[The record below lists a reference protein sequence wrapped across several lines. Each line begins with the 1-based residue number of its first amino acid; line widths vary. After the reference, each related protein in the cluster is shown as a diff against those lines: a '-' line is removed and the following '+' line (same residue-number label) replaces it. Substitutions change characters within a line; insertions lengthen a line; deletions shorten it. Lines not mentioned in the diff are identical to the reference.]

1 METNP
6 TSTNAPLVPV
16 AVTTQSVIRDLSEL
30 INIDGTIYFT
40 GTANGENKGEELYK
54 LDPNGKPVLVGEIN
68 TSPNSSDVG
77 MITNVKGIVYFVA
90 DDGIKQGLYRLDPST
105 GIPTRLGDMII
116 FTVRAIKGVSAN
128 IVNIGNSDYFLAN
141 RLDNQLW
148 KIDRS
153 SGALE
158 KVTPNGLPANF
169 SFNIS
174 SPNNGNG
181 FRAESDILAAGGN
194 LYFKGNGQVW
204 KFDPTTNNTLSIQ
217 LPIITSYAPGEFHQ
231 VGDTLFF
238 KTNSSS
244 SGQELYKINGASGE
258 ATLVSDPKFV
268 SGNYVIDDNN
278 FVDVNGTLH
287 FTTNYGSEIWKLDAT
302 GKAVLAGTINGA
314 KRTNEPSNFVNV
326 DGTLCFAFDDGINK
340 TQIWK
345 LQSDGTVASITTLA
359 PNLAYGK
366 TFVSN
371 LTVIGNK
378 LYFSANDAQ
387 YGGELRELDITTGN
401 LATLDLSP
409 GLDVSDPA
417 SSSLES
423 NIINVNGT
431 PYFTSNVKPE
441 GAFYFEDRIYK
452 LAPAGTVVPTPVNPT
467 TPATPV
473 ITPTTPVTP
482 TNPVIPTT
490 INFSG
495 QLKTAT
501 GDGGL
506 AVSVGKTGSFNGA
519 NYDPIGAQAANRT
532 TFASDVAFRIGD
544 TGARKFL
551 SDIATSAVSTATADP
566 NITTSSFG
574 ASGLLFE
581 LSQAVSD
588 LTKNG
593 TRTGSSLTQTYQ
605 ITNPTNAAINFEL
618 VRYFDGDLGFD
629 GSIQDRGGRIVRNGR
644 DILFETD
651 SGDNPSAPTTFVGIT
666 ANGGNPLT
674 ANRFEIGQYSSLES
688 RILAGDPLSG
698 VILGDTNGDSF
709 IDTAPYDVTPA
720 FRNVFTLA
728 AGATTTYVTETL
740 FGTGL
745 PSQVV
750 LPETISVVATDANA
764 FENTG
769 DAATFTLTRVNG
781 NAKNSITV
789 NYTLSGKATSEVD
802 YKKVTG
808 KVTFAAGQ
816 ETATVQIESI
826 ADTIVEGIES
836 VVLTID
842 NGTGYNLS
850 DRSRQARV
858 TIADDSSVAAELP
871 TTVSIDSVGF
881 TEGNKGNK
889 DAVFNVTLNK
899 PSEVEVTVDVAS
911 ADGTAEAK
919 TDYVALDKT
928 TVYFAA
934 GETTKQIVV
943 QTIGDR
949 ITETDETFDV
959 KLTDPTN
966 AVSGTD
972 SSVTASIVNDDIPI
986 SIAIIDGDAAETK
999 PGEAPNSGKFVLK
1012 RSGDLS
1018 KSLTA
1023 KYTLSGTTTNSDDYQ
1038 TITGTSIFAAEID
1051 TAFVDIIPID
1061 DTIYEGNDSITLS
1074 VSTED
1079 YLVTGANSLTLSIA
1093 DNDPIEPTLL
1103 EPGKNILSIQ
1113 GGTAQTLM
1121 KFTKSQQS
1129 SDRSEVF
1136 AFVVDDD
1143 LGQINGI
1150 KPGESGY
1157 LAAAI
1162 GRAESIFS
1170 SLGNSDFDKR
1180 NDSNSARYLN
1190 ITPGKKVEFLEII
1203 GDTLDAVKSDL
1214 LAGKSTAKVVFSIAE
1229 ANPDKA
1235 NLVKFT
1241 ATPSENSY
1249 AIGFKD
1255 LVLKVETLDKVG
1267 IPIGTALQG
1276 KLEGQVIDLRD
1287 QNSIIFDTK
1296 TIGDA
1301 GYKNYI
1307 ALYEVEDEKGTLA
1320 NGLKPGDEGYAEAA
1334 IRGAVLKTRFT
1345 SQADTSLSAAGGKI
1359 LAPVVVANGTF
1370 EDFLNRNPTNKA
1382 DGPIHAY
1389 FNFIGANTDKVDHF
1403 RLLGDNKFGV
1413 EDIYGGGD
1421 RDFNDLI
1428 FQMKIKG

>member
-1 METNP
+1 METN
-6 TSTNAPLVPV
+6 
-16 AVTTQSVIRDLSEL
+16 TT
-30 INIDGTIYFT
+30 
-40 GTANGENKGEELYK
+40 
-54 LDPNGKPVLVGEIN
+54 
-68 TSPNSSDVG
+68 
-77 MITNVKGIVYFVA
+77 ITNSVVDTVA
-90 DDGIKQGLYRLDPST
+90 
-105 GIPTRLGDMII
+105 IPT
-116 FTVRAIKGVSAN
+116 
-128 IVNIGNSDYFLAN
+128 
-141 RLDNQLW
+141 
-148 KIDRS
+148 
-153 SGALE
+153 
-158 KVTPNGLPANF
+158 
-169 SFNIS
+169 
-174 SPNNGNG
+174 
-181 FRAESDILAAGGN
+181 
-194 LYFKGNGQVW
+194 
-204 KFDPTTNNTLSIQ
+204 
-217 LPIITSYAPGEFHQ
+217 
-231 VGDTLFF
+231 
-238 KTNSSS
+238 
-244 SGQELYKINGASGE
+244 
-258 ATLVSDPKFV
+258 
-268 SGNYVIDDNN
+268 
-278 FVDVNGTLH
+278 
-287 FTTNYGSEIWKLDAT
+287 
-302 GKAVLAGTINGA
+302 
-314 KRTNEPSNFVNV
+314 
-326 DGTLCFAFDDGINK
+326 
-340 TQIWK
+340 
-345 LQSDGTVASITTLA
+345 
-359 PNLAYGK
+359 
-366 TFVSN
+366 
-371 LTVIGNK
+371 
-378 LYFSANDAQ
+378 
-387 YGGELRELDITTGN
+387 
-401 LATLDLSP
+401 
-409 GLDVSDPA
+409 
-417 SSSLES
+417 
-423 NIINVNGT
+423 
-431 PYFTSNVKPE
+431 
-441 GAFYFEDRIYK
+441 
-452 LAPAGTVVPTPVNPT
+452 TPV

-473 ITPTTPVTP
+473 ITPT
-482 TNPVIPTT
+482 

-495 QLKTAT
+495 QLRTAA

-506 AVSVGKTGSFNGA
+506 NVIVDKTGSFSGA
-519 NYDPIGAQAANRT
+519 AYDPIGAQSANRT
-532 TFASDVAFRIGD
+532 TYQSDVAFRIGD

-551 SDIATSAVSTATADP
+551 SDIATNEISTATADP
-566 NITTSSFG
+566 NITTSSFSV
-574 ASGLLFE
+574 SGLLFE

-593 TRTGSSLTQTYQ
+593 TRTGSGLTQTYQ

-674 ANRFEIGQYSSLES
+674 ANRFEIGQYSSLEN

-728 AGATTTYVTETL
+728 SGATTTYVTETL

-764 FENTG
+764 FENTA
-769 DAATFTLTRVNG
+769 DPATFTLTRVNG

-816 ETATVQIESI
+816 DTATVQIEPI
-826 ADTIVEGIES
+826 ADTITEGIES

-850 DRSRQARV
+850 DRSRQARI
-858 TIADDSSVAAELP
+858 TIADDSSVAELP

-881 TEGNKGNK
+881 TEGNKVKK

-911 ADGTAEAK
+911 ADGTADPK
-919 TDYVALDKT
+919 SDYTALEKT
-928 TVYFAA
+928 TVYFAP
-934 GETTKQIVV
+934 GETTKQIIVSI
-943 QTIGDR
+943 TGDR
-949 ITETDETFDV
+949 TTEPDETFKV
-959 KLTDPTN
+959 NLTDPTN
-966 AVSGTD
+966 AVLSTD
-972 SSVTASIVNDDIPI
+972 SSVTATIVNDDIPI

-1038 TITGTSIFAAEID
+1038 TITGTSIFAAGID

-1074 VSTED
+1074 VSNED

-1121 KFTKSQQS
+1121 KFSKSQQS

-1241 ATPSENSY
+1241 AIPNKNSY
-1249 AIGFKD
+1249 EIGFKD

-1287 QNSIIFDTK
+1287 QSSIIFDTK

-1345 SQADTSLSAAGGKI
+1345 SQADTSLSVAGGKI

-1370 EDFLNRNPTNKA
+1370 EDFLIRNPNNKA
-1382 DGPIHAY
+1382 DGNIHAY

>member
-1 METNP
+1 M
-6 TSTNAPLVPV
+6 
-16 AVTTQSVIRDLSEL
+16 
-30 INIDGTIYFT
+30 
-40 GTANGENKGEELYK
+40 
-54 LDPNGKPVLVGEIN
+54 
-68 TSPNSSDVG
+68 
-77 MITNVKGIVYFVA
+77 
-90 DDGIKQGLYRLDPST
+90 
-105 GIPTRLGDMII
+105 
-116 FTVRAIKGVSAN
+116 
-128 IVNIGNSDYFLAN
+128 
-141 RLDNQLW
+141 
-148 KIDRS
+148 
-153 SGALE
+153 
-158 KVTPNGLPANF
+158 
-169 SFNIS
+169 
-174 SPNNGNG
+174 
-181 FRAESDILAAGGN
+181 
-194 LYFKGNGQVW
+194 
-204 KFDPTTNNTLSIQ
+204 
-217 LPIITSYAPGEFHQ
+217 
-231 VGDTLFF
+231 
-238 KTNSSS
+238 
-244 SGQELYKINGASGE
+244 
-258 ATLVSDPKFV
+258 
-268 SGNYVIDDNN
+268 
-278 FVDVNGTLH
+278 DVN
-287 FTTNYGSEIWKLDAT
+287 
-302 GKAVLAGTINGA
+302 
-314 KRTNEPSNFVNV
+314 
-326 DGTLCFAFDDGINK
+326 
-340 TQIWK
+340 
-345 LQSDGTVASITTLA
+345 
-359 PNLAYGK
+359 
-366 TFVSN
+366 
-371 LTVIGNK
+371 
-378 LYFSANDAQ
+378 
-387 YGGELRELDITTGN
+387 
-401 LATLDLSP
+401 
-409 GLDVSDPA
+409 
-417 SSSLES
+417 
-423 NIINVNGT
+423 
-431 PYFTSNVKPE
+431 
-441 GAFYFEDRIYK
+441 
-452 LAPAGTVVPTPVNPT
+452 
-467 TPATPV
+467 
-473 ITPTTPVTP
+473 
-482 TNPVIPTT
+482 
-490 INFSG
+490 
-495 QLKTAT
+495 
-501 GDGGL
+501 
-506 AVSVGKTGSFNGA
+506 VGKTGSFSGA
-519 NYDPIGAQAANRT
+519 TYDPIGAQAANRT
-532 TFASDVAFRIGD
+532 TFDSDVAFRIGD

-551 SDIATSAVSTATADP
+551 SSIATNAVSTATVDP

-593 TRTGSSLTQTYQ
+593 TRTGSGLTQTYQ

-674 ANRFEIGQYSSLES
+674 ANRFEIGAYSSLES
-688 RILAGDPLSG
+688 RILAGNPLSG

-720 FRNVFTLA
+720 FRNVLTLA

-816 ETATVQIESI
+816 ETATVEIEPI

-858 TIADDSSVAAELP
+858 TIADDNLVAAELP
-871 TTVSIDSVGF
+871 TTVSIDSVSF

-919 TDYVALDKT
+919 TDYIALDKT

-949 ITETDETFDV
+949 TTETDETFDV

-986 SIAIIDGDAAETK
+986 SIAISDADAAETK
-999 PGEAPNSGKFVLK
+999 PGETPNPGKFTIK
-1012 RSGDLS
+1012 RTGDLS

-1023 KYTLSGTTTNSDDYQ
+1023 KYTLSGTSTKGEDYEV
-1038 TITGTSIFAAEID
+1038 TGTSIFAANVDTAVVEID
-1051 TAFVDIIPID
+1051 PID
-1061 DTIYEGNDSITLS
+1061 DTIYDGVEGVTFS

-1079 YLVTGANSLTLSIA
+1079 YLVTGQNSLTLSIS
-1093 DNDPIEPTLL
+1093 DNDPIDPILI

-1121 KFTKSQQS
+1121 KFSKSPQS
-1129 SDRSEVF
+1129 NDRSEVF
-1136 AFVVDDD
+1136 AFVVDDN
-1143 LGQINGI
+1143 LGRINGI

-1170 SLGNSDFDKR
+1170 SLGNSDFDKQH
-1180 NDSNSARYLN
+1180 DSNSERYLN

-1203 GDTLDAVKSDL
+1203 GDTLDAVKTDL
-1214 LAGKSTAKVVFSIAE
+1214 LAGKSTANVVFSIAE
-1229 ANPDKA
+1229 ANADKA

-1241 ATPSENSY
+1241 AIPTAIPGENSY
-1249 AIGFKD
+1249 EIGFKD

-1267 IPIGTALQG
+1267 IPIGTGLQG
-1276 KLEGQVIDLRD
+1276 KSEGQLIDLRA

-1301 GYKNYI
+1301 GYSNYI

-1320 NGLKPGDEGYAEAA
+1320 NGLKPTDVGYAEAA
-1334 IRGAVLKTRFT
+1334 IRSAVLSTRFT
-1345 SQADTSLSAAGGKI
+1345 SQADTSLSIAGGKI

-1370 EDFLNRNPTNKA
+1370 ENFLQQNPENKA
-1382 DGPIHAY
+1382 DGGIHAY

-1413 EDIYGGGD
+1413 EDLYGGGD
-1421 RDFNDLI
+1421 RDFNDLV

>member
-1 METNP
+1 
-6 TSTNAPLVPV
+6 VP
-16 AVTTQSVIRDLSEL
+16 
-30 INIDGTIYFT
+30 
-40 GTANGENKGEELYK
+40 
-54 LDPNGKPVLVGEIN
+54 
-68 TSPNSSDVG
+68 
-77 MITNVKGIVYFVA
+77 
-90 DDGIKQGLYRLDPST
+90 
-105 GIPTRLGDMII
+105 
-116 FTVRAIKGVSAN
+116 
-128 IVNIGNSDYFLAN
+128 
-141 RLDNQLW
+141 
-148 KIDRS
+148 
-153 SGALE
+153 
-158 KVTPNGLPANF
+158 
-169 SFNIS
+169 
-174 SPNNGNG
+174 
-181 FRAESDILAAGGN
+181 AG
-194 LYFKGNGQVW
+194 
-204 KFDPTTNNTLSIQ
+204 
-217 LPIITSYAPGEFHQ
+217 
-231 VGDTLFF
+231 
-238 KTNSSS
+238 
-244 SGQELYKINGASGE
+244 
-258 ATLVSDPKFV
+258 
-268 SGNYVIDDNN
+268 
-278 FVDVNGTLH
+278 
-287 FTTNYGSEIWKLDAT
+287 
-302 GKAVLAGTINGA
+302 
-314 KRTNEPSNFVNV
+314 
-326 DGTLCFAFDDGINK
+326 
-340 TQIWK
+340 
-345 LQSDGTVASITTLA
+345 
-359 PNLAYGK
+359 
-366 TFVSN
+366 
-371 LTVIGNK
+371 
-378 LYFSANDAQ
+378 
-387 YGGELRELDITTGN
+387 
-401 LATLDLSP
+401 
-409 GLDVSDPA
+409 
-417 SSSLES
+417 SSLSS

-431 PYFTSNVKPE
+431 PYFALTNST
-441 GAFYFEDRIYK
+441 FEKYLYK
-452 LAPAGTVVPTPVNPT
+452 LAPAGTVVPTP
-467 TPATPV
+467 TP
-473 ITPTTPVTP
+473 TPTTPVVTP
-482 TNPVIPTT
+482 TTTPVVTNPTTPTTPIITPT

-495 QLKTAT
+495 QLKTAA

-506 AVSVGKTGSFNGA
+506 DVNVRNTGSFNGA
-519 NYDPIGAQAANRT
+519 TYDPIGAQAANDT
-532 TFASDVAFRIGD
+532 TFRSDVAFRIGD

-551 SDIATSAVSTATADP
+551 SSIATNAVSTATADP

-605 ITNPTNAAINFEL
+605 ITNPTNAAIDFEL

-674 ANRFEIGQYSSLES
+674 ANRFEIGAYSSLES
-688 RILAGDPLSG
+688 RILAGNPLSG

-764 FENTG
+764 FENTS
-769 DAATFTLTRVNG
+769 DPATFTLTRVNG

-789 NYTLSGKATSEVD
+789 NYTLSGKATSDVD

-816 ETATVQIESI
+816 DTATVQIEPI

-858 TIADDSSVAAELP
+858 TIADDSSVANLP
-871 TTVSIDSVGF
+871 TTVSIDSVSF
-881 TEGNKGNK
+881 TEGNQGNK
-889 DAVFNVTLNK
+889 DAIFNVTLNK

-911 ADGTAEAK
+911 ADDTAIAK

-934 GETTKQIVV
+934 GETTKQIVIPI
-943 QTIGDR
+943 IGDR
-949 ITETDETFDV
+949 ITEPDETFKV
-959 KLTDPTN
+959 NLTDPTN

-972 SSVTASIVNDDIPI
+972 SSVTATIVNDDIPI
-986 SIAIIDGDAAETK
+986 SIAVTDADAAETK
-999 PGEAPNSGKFVLK
+999 PGEAPNSGKFTIK

-1023 KYTLSGTTTNSDDYQ
+1023 KYTLSGTSTKGDDYEAS
-1038 TITGTSIFAAEID
+1038 GTSIFAAGID
-1051 TAFVDIIPID
+1051 TAVVEIDPID
-1061 DTIYEGNDSITLS
+1061 DTIYDGVENVTLS

-1079 YLVTGANSLTLSIA
+1079 YLVTGQNSLSLSIA
-1093 DNDPIEPTLL
+1093 DNDPIEPTLI

-1121 KFTKSQQS
+1121 KFSKMSQQGT
-1129 SDRSEVF
+1129 DRSEVF

-1143 LGQINGI
+1143 LGRINGI

-1170 SLGNSDFDKR
+1170 SLGNSEFDKR
-1180 NDSNSARYLN
+1180 NDSNSERYLN

-1203 GDTLDAVKSDL
+1203 DNTLDAVKSDL
-1214 LAGKSTAKVVFSIAE
+1214 LAGKSISSVVFSISE
-1229 ANPDKA
+1229 ANIGNATP
-1235 NLVKFT
+1235 VKFT
-1241 ATPSENSY
+1241 GTPSENSY
-1249 AIGFKD
+1249 EIGFKD

-1267 IPIGTALQG
+1267 IPIGTGLQG
-1276 KLEGQVIDLRD
+1276 KSEGQLIDLRD
-1287 QNSIIFDTK
+1287 RANSSITFDTK

-1301 GYKNYI
+1301 GYSNYI

-1320 NGLKPGDEGYAEAA
+1320 NGLKPGDEGYAAAA
-1334 IRGAVLKTRFT
+1334 INSAVLKTRFT
-1345 SQADTSLSAAGGKI
+1345 SQADTSLSLTGGKI

-1370 EDFLNRNPTNKA
+1370 EELLSRNPTNQA
-1382 DGPIHAY
+1382 DGNIHAY
-1389 FNFIGANTDKVDHF
+1389 FNYIGANTDKVDHF

-1421 RDFNDLI
+1421 RDFNDLV
-1428 FQMKIKG
+1428 FHMNIKG

>member
-6 TSTNAPLVPV
+6 TITSSPLVPINLT
-16 AVTTQSVIRDLSEL
+16 AAASKLRASQL
-30 INIDGTIYFT
+30 INVDGTVYFQGYDPST
-40 GTANGENKGEELYK
+40 TWGLYK
-54 LDPNGKPVLVGEIN
+54 LEASGQPLLLGNPATYGTLGLS
-68 TSPNSSDVG
+68 T
-77 MITNVKGIVYFVA
+77 ITNTKGIVYFVGY
-90 DDGIKQGLYRLDPST
+90 DGTKQGLYRVDPGS
-105 GIPTRLGDMII
+105 GSPVRLGDMLIS
-116 FTVRAIKGVSAN
+116 TGNSGPSGN
-128 IVNIGNSDYFLAN
+128 IVNIGGSDYFLAN
-141 RLDNQLW
+141 SGNKQLW
-148 KIDRS
+148 KIDRV
-153 SGALE
+153 SGALTQ
-158 KVTPNGLPANF
+158 VTPTGLPANF
-169 SFNIS
+169 SFDIDE
-174 SPNNGNG
+174 PNTGNN
-181 FRAESDILAAGGN
+181 FRAANNNLAIGGN
-194 LYFKGNGQVW
+194 LYFRGNGQVW
-204 KFDPTTNNTLSIQ
+204 KFDPITNNATAIEIPGKATYL
-217 LPIITSYAPGEFHQ
+217 PGELHQ
-231 VGDTLFF
+231 LGDTLFF
-238 KTNSSS
+238 KTNKSSP
-244 SGQELYKINGASGE
+244 GQELYKVDPISGS
-258 ATLVSDPKFV
+258 AVLVSDPKFA
-268 SGNYVIDDNN
+268 SNNYVIDDNN
-278 FVDVNGTLH
+278 FIDVNGTLH
-287 FTTNYGSEIWKLDAT
+287 FVANYGNEIWKLDST
-302 GKAVLAGTINGA
+302 GKAVLAGTVSGA
-314 KRTNEPSNFVNV
+314 GRTNEATEFTNVN
-326 DGTLCFAFDDGINK
+326 GTVYFNFDDGTNK
-340 TQIWK
+340 AQIWK
-345 LQSDGTVASITTLA
+345 LKSDGTTDAITTIA
-359 PNLAYGK
+359 PNTTYGT
-366 TFVSN
+366 TFVSG
-371 LTVIGNK
+371 LKGIGNK

-387 YGGELRELDITTGN
+387 YGKELRELDSTTDS
-401 LATLDLSP
+401 LTTLDLSP
-409 GLDVSDPA
+409 GLLISSPA
-417 SSSLES
+417 SSSLDS
-423 NIINVNGT
+423 QIIDVNGT
-431 PYFTSNVKPE
+431 PYFSSSVKPDDVS
-441 GAFYFEDRIYK
+441 YSQNRIYK
-452 LAPAGTVVPTPVNPT
+452 LAPAGTVVPTQTPTPTPVVTNPT
-467 TPATPV
+467 TPVLDPVTPETPV
-473 ITPTTPVTP
+473 IPA
-482 TNPVIPTT
+482 T

-506 AVSVGKTGSFNGA
+506 DVSVDKTGSFRGA
-519 NYDPIGAQAANRT
+519 NYDPVGAQTANRT
-532 TFASDVAFRIGD
+532 TFESDVAFRIGE
-544 TGARKFL
+544 TGARKFI
-551 SDIATSAVSTATADP
+551 SDIATNATTTATADP
-566 NITTSSFG
+566 NITTSTFG
-574 ASGLLFE
+574 VSGLLFE

-593 TRTGSSLTQTYQ
+593 TRTGSGLTQTYQ

-629 GSIQDRGGRIVRNGR
+629 GSIQDRGGRIVRNNR

-674 ANRFEIGQYSSLES
+674 ANRFEIGQYSSLEN

-764 FENTG
+764 FEDTADG
-769 DAATFTLTRVNG
+769 ATFTLTRVNG
-781 NAKNSITV
+781 NAKKSIEV
-789 NYTLSGKATSEVD
+789 NYTLTGKATSDVD

-816 ETATVQIESI
+816 ETATVLIEPI
-826 ADTIVEGIES
+826 ADTIIEGIES

-842 NGTGYNLS
+842 SGTGYNLS

-858 TIADDSSVAAELP
+858 TIADDSSVAELP

-881 TEGNKGNK
+881 TEGNKVKK

-911 ADGTAEAK
+911 ADGTADPK
-919 TDYVALDKT
+919 SDYTALDKT
-928 TVYFAA
+928 TVYFAP
-934 GETTKQIVV
+934 GETTKQITVSI
-943 QTIGDR
+943 TGDR
-949 ITETDETFDV
+949 ITEPDETFKV
-959 KLTDPTN
+959 NLTDSTN
-966 AVSGTD
+966 AVLGTD
-972 SSVTASIVNDDIPI
+972 SSVTATIVNDDIPL
-986 SIAIIDGDAAETK
+986 SIAISDADAAETK
-999 PGEAPNSGKFVLK
+999 PGETPNSGKFVIK

-1038 TITGTSIFAAEID
+1038 TVTGTSIFAAGID
-1051 TAFVDIIPID
+1051 TASVDIIPID
-1061 DTIYEGNDSITLS
+1061 DPIYEGNDSITLS

-1093 DNDPIEPTLL
+1093 DNDPSEPTLI
-1103 EPGKNILSIQ
+1103 EPAKNILSIQ
-1113 GGTAQTLM
+1113 GGTAQTLL
-1121 KFTKSQQS
+1121 KFSKSQQG

-1143 LGQINGI
+1143 LGRINGI

-1180 NDSNSARYLN
+1180 NDGTSERYLN

-1203 GDTLDAVKSDL
+1203 DDTLDAVKSDL
-1214 LAGKSTAKVVFSIAE
+1214 LAGKSTANVVFSIAE
-1229 ANPDKA
+1229 ANADKA

-1249 AIGFKD
+1249 EIGFKD

-1267 IPIGTALQG
+1267 IPIGTGLQG
-1276 KLEGQVIDLRD
+1276 KSEGQVIDLRT
-1287 QNSIIFDTK
+1287 QNGIIFDTK

-1301 GYKNYI
+1301 GYSNYI

-1320 NGLKPGDEGYAEAA
+1320 NGLKPGDAGYAEAA
-1334 IRGAVLKTRFT
+1334 IRSAVLRTRFT
-1345 SQADTSLSAAGGKI
+1345 SQADTSLSVAGGKI

-1370 EDFLNRNPTNKA
+1370 ENFLNQNPENKA
-1382 DGPIHAY
+1382 DGGIHAY
-1389 FNFIGANTDKVDHF
+1389 FNFIGANTDNVDHF

-1421 RDFNDLI
+1421 RDFNDLV